1 MANSQFNSLATLV
14 ADGTVAVDG
23 NLDVDPEGLLSP
35 EVEFRFL
42 LVQGGVVVQGR
53 GRGTA
58 GFWSGKTLL
67 DQPPLQEG
75 DALAIGLLVVAR
87 RDPPGF
93 ETFSWAD
100 RIRLAP

>member
-1 MANSQFNSLATLV
+1 MANSQFSTATLV

-23 NLDVDPEGLLSP
+23 TLEIDPEGLLTP

-42 LVQGGVVVQGR
+42 LVQGDVVVQGR
-53 GRGTA
+53 GRGTN

-67 DQPPLQEG
+67 GQPTLQEG
-75 DALAIGLLVVAR
+75 DALAIGLAFATR
-87 RDPPGF
+87 RDPPGYESF
-93 ETFSWAD
+93 TWAD